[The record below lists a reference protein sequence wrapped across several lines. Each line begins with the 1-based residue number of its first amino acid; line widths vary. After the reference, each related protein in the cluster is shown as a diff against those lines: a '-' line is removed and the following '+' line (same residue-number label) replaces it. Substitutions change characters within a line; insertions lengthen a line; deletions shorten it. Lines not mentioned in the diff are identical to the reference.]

1 MTGQYKTVTVQSLT
15 AQGFAAYGW
24 VLGKPLADA
33 GVAFA
38 NPLTDFRS
46 EHVFDCGAAGQP
58 EILWVSYRDSSPVLD
73 MLEVHH
79 LTEQAIVPLDGD
91 VIHAVALGNAQG
103 LPDRATL
110 AAFHIRSGMGVCMR
124 PGVWHA
130 TRVQADG
137 EAAPCVRCLMLTRQS
152 TTRELIVHLQGA
164 GPAAESAMA
173 AIAPIRITAI
183 S

>member
-1 MTGQYKTVTVQSLT
+1 MAGQYRTVTVQSLT
-15 AQGFAAYGW
+15 AQDFAAYGW

-33 GVAFA
+33 GMAFA

-46 EHVFDCGAAGQP
+46 EHVFDCGAAGRP
-58 EILWVSYRDSSPVLD
+58 EILWVSYRNSAPVLD
-73 MLEVHH
+73 TLEVHH

-91 VIHAVALGNAQG
+91 VIHVVALGNAQG
-103 LPDRATL
+103 QPDRDTL
-110 AAFHIRSGMGVCMR
+110 AAFHVRHGMGVCMR
-124 PGVWHA
+124 PGIWHA

-137 EAAPCVRCLMLTRQS
+137 EAAPGVRCLMLTRQS
-152 TTRELIVHLQGA
+152 TTRDLIAHLQGTA
-164 GPAAESAMA
+164 AAAESAMA